1 MKLFMNFLLE
11 LDKFFLYFWVN
22 VSGFFEGATG
32 KFGYVSVRQRFVA
45 SSGDG
50 TVVLVGWVFQLEF
63 RML

>member
-1 MKLFMNFLLE
+1 MNFLLE

-22 VSGFFEGATG
+22 VSGFFERATG
-32 KFGYVSVRQRFVA
+32 KFRYVSVRERFVA